1 MVEVDLG
8 GQNNLVA
15 GDVFKRPAQVFFAG
29 PVGVDVGGVKEVNS
43 GVEGVV
49 DDAIARLF
57 IQGLGV
63 GGAVAKAHA
72 AQAEF
77 RDLNVGVANCCVFH
91 GYFPYQFNY
100 LICKANRNPNTS
112 GDQD

>member
-43 GVEGVV
+43 GVEGVGWMMRSL
-49 DDAIARLF
+49 ACSS
-57 IQGLGV
+57 
-63 GGAVAKAHA
+63 KA
-72 AQAEF
+72 
-77 RDLNVGVANCCVFH
+77 
-91 GYFPYQFNY
+91 
-100 LICKANRNPNTS
+100 
-112 GDQD
+112 